1 MSIFAIEKFE
11 AVRKDGKVSFY
22 KLYENGK
29 CLLDKFYNEIQFYKK
44 SLSDFKSILATMD
57 YMAETNELLPKQ
69 RFNSIKERG
78 KVIGYE
84 FKKNDIRIYC
94 IKPMTNVVI
103 LFGGY
108 KKNQK
113 NDIKK
118 MQAITKEIDE
128 IIDELITIKR

>member
-22 KLYENGK
+22 KLYENGE
-29 CLLDKFYNEIQFYKK
+29 CLLDKFYNEIQFHEK
-44 SLSDFKSILATMD
+44 SLGDYKSILATMD
-57 YMAETNELLPKQ
+57 YMAETNVLLPKQ
-69 RFNSIKERG
+69 KFNSIKERG
-78 KVIGYE
+78 KVMGYE
-84 FKKNDIRIYC
+84 FKKNDLRIYC

-113 NDIKK
+113 SDIKR

-128 IIDELITIKR
+128 IIDDLITIKR